1 MSEVGAVASSAG
13 PEIRS
18 PVLWAASRAEAIRIS
33 DALNVDISP
42 DGTAYGFELLNA
54 NDQLQASD
62 DGALVV
68 INEAIG
74 ERREIRL
81 IG

>member
-1 MSEVGAVASSAG
+1 MTLTYDPRRNIAYLRLQEKRDDV
-13 PEIRS
+13 ETIR
-18 PVLWAASRAEAIRIS
+18 VS

-42 DGTAYGFELLNA
+42 DGTVYGVELLNA
-54 NDQLQASD
+54 NEQLQASD
-62 DGALVV
+62 DGTLVV
-68 INEAIG
+68 VNEAIG